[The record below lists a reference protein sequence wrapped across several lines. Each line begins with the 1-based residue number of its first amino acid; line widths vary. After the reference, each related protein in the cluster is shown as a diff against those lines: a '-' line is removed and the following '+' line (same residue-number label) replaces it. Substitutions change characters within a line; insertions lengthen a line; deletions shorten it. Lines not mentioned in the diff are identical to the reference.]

1 MYIHTYIYIYIY
13 LARHPHDLPDS
24 KNQQKSSTKRC
35 VLNVCF
41 VCCFV
46 ISLLFLRP
54 CGGELTRSEG
64 KKQKQKQQKNNKLNH
79 VWARPVPAEA
89 ADLFKNIWFV
99 VFVFVFL
106 VFSLFLSPCDGT
118 LTRSEEK

>member
-1 MYIHTYIYIYIY
+1 MV
-13 LARHPHDLPDS
+13 RHPHDLPDS

-35 VLNVCF
+35 LLNVCF

-64 KKQKQKQQKNNKLNH
+64 KKQQKHKTTKNKKLNH

-89 ADLFKNIWFV
+89 ADLCKNLWLF

>member
-1 MYIHTYIYIYIY
+1 MV
-13 LARHPHDLPDS
+13 RHPHDLPDS
-24 KNQQKSSTKRC
+24 KKQQKSNTKRC
-35 VLNVCF
+35 LLNVCF

-64 KKQKQKQQKNNKLNH
+64 KKKQKQQKKHKKINH